1 MEVPSSDSSGDPYDD
16 SGIAAGAITCCLLW
30 WWTHFACIYTI
41 YDYIY
46 ILYIYIF
53 VCVQHQDTRRDQGE
67 LSPLR
72 SGNPGFVIIW
82 LTFAISGLGDS
93 LTLSI
98 LFPDNKYDL
107 ESGLKHTVGG
117 MVCSRAW
124 SICRGTG
131 EEDVI
136 VFDHVWLGCKLWRVH
151 KVENYSYLGD
161 CFKHSI

>member
-16 SGIAAGAITCCLLW
+16 SGIAAGAIACCFLC
-30 WWTHFACIYTI
+30 WWTHFAFFFIIYIYTCNM
-41 YDYIY
+41 Y
-46 ILYIYIF
+46 LYNSVYVYNIK
-53 VCVQHQDTRRDQGE
+53 TRRDQGK

-72 SGNPGFVIIW
+72 SGNPGFVIIC

-98 LFPDNKYDL
+98 LFPGNKYDL
-107 ESGLKHTVGG
+107 KSGLKHTVGG
-117 MVCSRAW
+117 MVCSFPCAW

-136 VFDHVWLGCKLWRVH
+136 VFRPCVIGLQIM
-151 KVENYSYLGD
+151 ES
-161 CFKHSI
+161 S